1 MLYELRQKMSNYL
14 ATHQICILCGASQ
27 EGNWAIPV
35 IYHSQDV
42 QVTCLLPRW
51 ADAAY
56 YLEQDQGV
64 LLIVP
69 DSTALPL
76 RWLQMSGQAR
86 LETGEWVDT
95 CWPAVFATQAQS
107 QFYLRVSITPQRV
120 DWVDESQRWGIL
132 DTLDVYLPLGAQH
145 TA

>member
-14 ATHQICILCGASQ
+14 ATHQTCILCGASQ

-35 IYHSQDV
+35 IYHSQEV

-56 YLEQDQGV
+56 YLEQDQCV

-69 DSTALPL
+69 DSTTPPL
-76 RWLQMSGQAR
+76 RWLQIRGLAR
-86 LETGEWVDT
+86 LEPYSVGEAGRLAEFVVQT
-95 CWPAVFATQAQS
+95 PASLYHLVI
-107 QFYLRVSITPQRV
+107 VTPQRM

-132 DTLDVYLPLGAQH
+132 DTLDVCLPLVAR
-145 TA
+145 